1 MKKMKKNY
9 ILIYLLILS
18 ICTYAQSYQFGIVH
32 NSGYNFKVVAIPD
45 FTSSG
50 NTDISDIGFSLVLPA
65 GTVDVINQNSLMSGR
80 TWTLQQFDATFLT
93 GLGLGDGSKDVFLF
107 NNPPGQSLVSH
118 NSGDQIDLVSFDI
131 SGMPTTDEM
140 YFLLNS
146 DPIAMGAGSVL
157 DSFFNSNID
166 NTSTQDYYSGVA
178 PGMSNFMFSTLTVEE
193 QDILESDVLL
203 YPNPTK
209 EFVRIK
215 LPANVDLQ
223 KVELHDISGKLV
235 LSQNENKLVNVSAL
249 SAGLY
254 LVTIEYQDSK
264 VIKRLIIE

>member
-18 ICTYAQSYQFGIVH
+18 ICTYAQSYQFGLVH

-45 FTSSG
+45 FTSAG
-50 NTDISDIGFSLVLPA
+50 NTDISDIGFALVLPA
-65 GTVDVINQNSLMSGR
+65 GTVDAINQSSLMSGR

-107 NNPPGQSLVSH
+107 NNPPGQSLISH

-131 SGMPTTDEM
+131 SDMPITDEM

-146 DPIAMGAGSVL
+146 DPIALGAGSVL

-166 NTSTQDYYSGVA
+166 NTTTQDYYSGIA
-178 PGMSNFMFSTLTVEE
+178 SGMESFMFSTLDIEE
-193 QDILESDVLL
+193 QEVLATNIVL

-209 EFVRIK
+209 EFVQIK
-215 LPANVDLQ
+215 LPSNTNLE

-235 LSQNENKLVNVSAL
+235 LSQTGNKLIKVNHL
-249 SAGLY
+249 SAGVY
-254 LVTIEYQDSK
+254 LVTIQYEGLRA
-264 VIKRLIIE
+264 IKRLIIE